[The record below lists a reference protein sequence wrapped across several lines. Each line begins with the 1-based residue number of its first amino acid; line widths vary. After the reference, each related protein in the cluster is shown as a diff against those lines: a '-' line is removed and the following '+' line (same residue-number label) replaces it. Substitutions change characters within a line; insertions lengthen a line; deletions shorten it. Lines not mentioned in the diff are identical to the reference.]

1 MQATLDRILTTH
13 TGSLPRPDDLVD
25 LLWSRERGNPVDEA
39 AFGERVRQAV
49 ADVVKQQVS
58 LGLDVVNDGEMGKLS
73 YASYVRDRLS
83 GFAPTAEAKS
93 PVASDL
99 FDFPVYRAR
108 LSSEGASRRMTRV
121 GCVGPV
127 AYRGQDALARDL
139 ANLGAAVKD
148 AAPAGAFLS
157 AASPGVIALFHT
169 NLHYQSHEAYVGA
182 LAEAMREEYE
192 AIHRAGFLLQLD
204 CPDLAAGFHLGSGSR
219 MPVDEF
225 LRRAATNVAA
235 LNHATATIPLERM
248 RLHLCWGN
256 YEGPHHHDLPL
267 REIVDVVL
275 AARPLGLSV
284 EAANP
289 RHGHEWRVWESV
301 PLPDGKIVIPGVV
314 DTTTNFVEHPE
325 LVAER
330 IVRLARVV
338 GRERV
343 VAGTDCG
350 FATFAG
356 TSRVDAAIAW
366 AKLGSVVEGAR
377 LASEE
382 LW

>member
-1 MQATLDRILTTH
+1 MGTAEHRILTTH

-25 LLWSRERGNPVDEA
+25 LLWSREQGEPVAEA
-39 AFGERVRQAV
+39 AFTNRVRQAV
-49 ADVVKQQVS
+49 SDVVKQQVT
-58 LGLDVVNDGEMGKLS
+58 LGLDIVNDGEMGKLS

-83 GFAPTAEAKS
+83 GFAPSPDAKS

-99 FDFPVYRAR
+99 FDFPAYRAR
-108 LSSEGASRRMTRV
+108 LSSESASRRMTRV
-121 GCVGPV
+121 ACVGPV

-139 ANLGAAVKD
+139 ANLSASVKD
-148 AAPAGAFLS
+148 AAPAGVFLS

-169 NLHYQSHEAYVGA
+169 NLHYRSHEAYVWA

-204 CPDLAAGFHLGSGSR
+204 CPDLAAGFHLGCRDR
-219 MPVDEF
+219 MPIDEF
-225 LRRAATNVAA
+225 RRRAAINVAA
-235 LNHATATIPLERM
+235 LNHATAAILPERM

-289 RHGHEWRVWESV
+289 RHGHEWRVWETV
-301 PLPDGKIVIPGVV
+301 PLPDDKVLVPGVV
-314 DTTTNFVEHPE
+314 DSTTNFVEHPE

-330 IVRLARVV
+330 IVRLTRVV

-343 VAGTDCG
+343 MAGTDCG

-356 TSRVDAAIAW
+356 TSRVDPAIAW
-366 AKLGSVVEGAR
+366 AKLASVVDGAR